1 MTGRRGFTLIELLV
15 ALVMMVLVAGGIY
28 SLLSTTHR
36 VSRKQTEISNLQGN
50 LRAGLNL
57 VQSELQEIY
66 TDAAV
71 GASDINAMSAATL
84 DYMAMR
90 GIGESCGL
98 TMGGG
103 AVQIRQDGY
112 SGRPP
117 DHNGRDRLLLFQDR
131 DTLTSSDDVWLDLP
145 ITGLGQGVCTVGDPG
160 PSWDLVVPS
169 LIADFLVHPVS
180 GNQLV
185 FAPGP
190 IRTVERMELGLVNDA
205 GKDWL
210 GIRSSSSGTEP
221 ALIPVIGPLTASGLE
236 FLYFDGS
243 NAPTL
248 STTAVK
254 TIIVKLRGVSA
265 EQVTTGLG
273 STLGKPEDS
282 VLVRV
287 QLRNSR

>member
-1 MTGRRGFTLIELLV
+1 VTARRGFTLVELLI

-28 SLLSTTHR
+28 SLMVTTNR

-50 LRAGLNL
+50 LRGGLNL

-71 GASDINAMSAATL
+71 GLSDISVMTATSL
-84 DYMAMR
+84 QYDAMR
-90 GIGESCGL
+90 GIGEICGVTL
-98 TMGGG
+98 GGG

-117 DHNGRDRLLLFQDR
+117 VPGRDRLKLFQDR
-131 DTLTSSDDVWLDLP
+131 DTLLSSDDVWLDRAIGGINP
-145 ITGLGQGVCTVGDPG
+145 NGVCTVGALG
-160 PSWDLVVPS
+160 PSWDLLVPGLLADD
-169 LIADFLVHPVS
+169 LIDAVS
-180 GNQLV
+180 GNPLL

-190 IRTVERMELGLVNDA
+190 VRTVEQMELGLVNDA

-210 GIRSSSSGTEP
+210 GIRSSSGGEAT
-221 ALIPVIGPLTASGLE
+221 LIPVIGPLTASGLE
-236 FLYFDGS
+236 FKYYDGGYGETL
-243 NAPTL
+243 AP
-248 STTAVK
+248 SAVK
-254 TIIVKLRGVSA
+254 TIVVKLRGVSA
-265 EQVTTGLG
+265 QQVTTGLG
-273 STLGKPEDS
+273 STLGSPEDS

>member
-1 MTGRRGFTLIELLV
+1 MTGRRGFTLVELLV

-28 SLLSTTHR
+28 SLLVTTHR

-50 LRAGLNL
+50 LRSGLNL

-71 GASDINAMSAATL
+71 GVSDINAMSAASL

-98 TMGGG
+98 TIGGG
-103 AVQIRQDGY
+103 AMQVRQDTY
-112 SGRPP
+112 SGRQPAA
-117 DHNGRDRLLLFQDR
+117 GRDRLLLFQDR
-131 DTLTSSDDVWLDLP
+131 DTLVSSDDIWLDLP
-145 ITGLGQGVCTVGDPG
+145 ITGVGEGVCTVGTAG

-169 LIADFLVHPVS
+169 LLADNLIHPIS
-180 GNQLV
+180 GVPLV

-190 IRTVERMELGLVNDA
+190 IRTIERMELGLVNDA

-221 ALIPVIGPLTASGLE
+221 ALIPVIGPLTSSGLE
-236 FLYFDGS
+236 FIYFDGG
-243 NAPTL
+243 NAETL
-248 STTAVK
+248 VPSAVK
-254 TIIVKLRGVSA
+254 TIVVKLRGVSA
-265 EQVTTGLG
+265 ELVTTGQG
-273 STLGKPEDS
+273 SALGKPEDS

>member
-1 MTGRRGFTLIELLV
+1 MTGRRGFTLVELLV

-28 SLLSTTHR
+28 SLLVTTHR

-50 LRAGLNL
+50 LRSGLNL

-71 GASDINAMSAATL
+71 GVSDINAMSAASL

-98 TMGGG
+98 TIGGG
-103 AVQIRQDGY
+103 AMQVRQDTY
-112 SGRPP
+112 SGRQPAA
-117 DHNGRDRLLLFQDR
+117 GRDRLLLFQDR
-131 DTLTSSDDVWLDLP
+131 DTLVSSDDIWLDLP
-145 ITGLGQGVCTVGDPG
+145 ITGVGEGVCTVGTAG

-169 LIADFLVHPVS
+169 LLADNLIHPIS
-180 GNQLV
+180 GVPLV

-190 IRTVERMELGLVNDA
+190 IRTIERMELGLVNDA

-221 ALIPVIGPLTASGLE
+221 ALIPVIGPLTSSGLE
-236 FLYFDGS
+236 FIYFDGG
-243 NAPTL
+243 NAETL
-248 STTAVK
+248 VPSAVK
-254 TIIVKLRGVSA
+254 TIVVKLRGVSA
-265 EQVTTGLG
+265 ELVTTGQGSALG
-273 STLGKPEDS
+273 RPEDS

>member
-1 MTGRRGFTLIELLV
+1 MTGRRGFTLVELLIS
-15 ALVMMVLVAGGIY
+15 LVMMVLVAGGIY

-50 LRAGLNL
+50 LRGGLNL

-71 GASDINAMSAATL
+71 GLSDINVMTAGTL

-90 GIGESCGL
+90 GIGETCGV
-98 TMGGG
+98 TIGGG
-103 AVQIRQDGY
+103 AIKIRQDGY
-112 SGRPP
+112 SGRAPVA
-117 DHNGRDRLLLFQDR
+117 GRDRLKLFQDQ
-131 DTLTSSDDVWLDLP
+131 DTLLSSDDTWLDLP
-145 ITGLGQGVCTVGDPG
+145 ITVVGPGVCTIGAPD
-160 PSWDLVVPS
+160 PSWDLVVPD
-169 LIADFLVHPVS
+169 LLPDHLNHPVS
-180 GNQLV
+180 GDQLL

-190 IRTVERMELGLVNDA
+190 VRTVEQMELGLINDA

-221 ALIPVIGPLTASGLE
+221 ALIPVIGPLIAGGLE
-236 FLYFDGS
+236 FLYYDGAS
-243 NAPTL
+243 APTGAP
-248 STTAVK
+248 SAVK
-254 TIIVKLRGVSA
+254 TIVVKLHGISA

-273 STLGKPEDS
+273 STVGTPRDS
-282 VLVRV
+282 VMFRV

>member
-1 MTGRRGFTLIELLV
+1 TLVELLI

-28 SLLSTTHR
+28 SLLVTTHR

-50 LRAGLNL
+50 LRGGLNL

-71 GASDINAMSAATL
+71 GESDINAMTAASL
-84 DYMAMR
+84 DYDAMR

-98 TMGGG
+98 TLGGG
-103 AVQIRQDGY
+103 AIQIRQDGY
-112 SGRPP
+112 SGRQP
-117 DHNGRDRLLLFQDR
+117 DGTGRDRLLLFQDR
-131 DTLTSSDDVWLDLP
+131 DTLVASDDVWLDLP
-145 ITGLGQGVCTVGDPG
+145 ITGVAEGVCTVGAAD
-160 PSWDLVVPS
+160 PSWVVTVPS
-169 LIADFLVHPVS
+169 LLADHLIDPVS
-180 GNQLV
+180 GNALV

-190 IRTVERMELGLVNDA
+190 VRTVERMELGLVNDA

-210 GIRSSSSGTEP
+210 GIRSSSGGEA
-221 ALIPVIGPLTASGLE
+221 ALIPVLGPLTASGLD
-236 FLYFDGS
+236 FKYFDGG
-243 NAPTL
+243 NVETL
-248 STTAVK
+248 VPSAVK
-254 TIIVKLRGVSA
+254 TIVVKLRGISA

>member
-1 MTGRRGFTLIELLV
+1 MTGRRGFTLVELLI
-15 ALVMMVLVAGGIY
+15 ALIMMVLVAGGIY
-28 SLLSTTHR
+28 TLLVTTHR

-50 LRAGLNL
+50 LRGGLNL

-71 GASDINAMSAATL
+71 GVSDINVMTAASL

-98 TMGGG
+98 TMAGG
-103 AVQIRQDGY
+103 AIQVRQDGY

-117 DHNGRDRLLLFQDR
+117 DGTGRDRVLLFQDQ

-145 ITGLGQGVCTVGDPG
+145 ITGVGQGVCAVGVAG
-160 PSWDLVVPS
+160 PSWNLSVPS
-169 LIADFLVHPVS
+169 LLADNLIHPVS
-180 GNQLV
+180 GDQLV

-190 IRTVERMELGLVNDA
+190 IRTIERMELGLVNDA
-205 GKDWL
+205 GKEWL
-210 GIRSSSSGTEP
+210 GIRSQSGGEAT
-221 ALIPVIGPLTASGLE
+221 LIPVIGPLIPGGLE
-236 FLYFDGS
+236 FLYYDGS
-243 NAPTL
+243 SAPTGL
-248 STTAVK
+248 PSAVK
-254 TIIVKLRGVSA
+254 AIVVKLRGISA
-265 EQVTTGLG
+265 ELVTTGLG

>member
-1 MTGRRGFTLIELLV
+1 MTGRRGFTLVELLI

-71 GASDINAMSAATL
+71 GASDINTMSAASL

-98 TMGGG
+98 TVGGG
-103 AVQIRQDGY
+103 ALQIRQDGY

-117 DHNGRDRLLLFQDR
+117 DDGRDRLLLFQDR
-131 DTLTSSDDVWLDLP
+131 DTLSAADDVWLDLP
-145 ITGLGQGVCTVGDPG
+145 ITGVGQGVCTLGVAG
-160 PSWDLVVPS
+160 PSWDLVVPG
-169 LIADFLVHPVS
+169 LLADHIFHPVS
-180 GNQLV
+180 GNQQI

-221 ALIPVIGPLTASGLE
+221 ALIPVIGPLTGSGLE

-248 STTAVK
+248 ATTAVK
-254 TIIVKLRGVSA
+254 TIIVKLRGVTA

>member
-1 MTGRRGFTLIELLV
+1 MTGRRGFTLVELLI

-28 SLLSTTHR
+28 SLMVTTHR

-50 LRAGLNL
+50 LRGGLNL

-71 GASDINAMSAATL
+71 GVSDIYNMTAASL
-84 DYMAMR
+84 DYDAMR

-98 TMGGG
+98 TLGGG

-117 DHNGRDRLLLFQDR
+117 DGAGRDRLLLFQDR
-131 DTLTSSDDVWLDLP
+131 DTLTSSDDVWLDFP
-145 ITGLGQGVCTVGDPG
+145 ITGVNPNGVCTVGTPG
-160 PSWDLVVPS
+160 PSWDLVVPTLLADH
-169 LIADFLVHPVS
+169 LIDAVS
-180 GNQLV
+180 GNPLL

-190 IRTVERMELGLVNDA
+190 VRTVERMELGLVNDA

-210 GIRSSSSGTEP
+210 GIRSSSGGEAT
-221 ALIPVIGPLTASGLE
+221 LIPVIGPLTASGLE

-243 NAPTL
+243 DAPTL
-248 STTAVK
+248 APSAVK
-254 TIIVKLRGVSA
+254 TIVVTLRGVSA

-273 STLGKPEDS
+273 SIVGTPEDS
-282 VLVRV
+282 VVVRV

>member
-1 MTGRRGFTLIELLV
+1 VTARRGFTLVELLI

-28 SLLSTTHR
+28 SLMVTTHR

-50 LRAGLNL
+50 LRGGLNL

-71 GASDINAMSAATL
+71 GASDISIMTATSL
-84 DYMAMR
+84 QYDAMR

-98 TMGGG
+98 TVGGG

-112 SGRPP
+112 SGRAPLA
-117 DHNGRDRLLLFQDR
+117 GRDRLKLFQDR
-131 DTLTSSDDVWLDLP
+131 DTLLSSDDVWLDLP
-145 ITGLGQGVCTVGDPG
+145 ISNVSVGVCTVGAPG
-160 PSWDLVVPS
+160 PSWNLLVPLLLADH
-169 LIADFLVHPVS
+169 LIDAVS
-180 GNQLV
+180 GNPLL
-185 FAPGP
+185 FTPGP
-190 IRTVERMELGLVNDA
+190 VRTVEQMELGLVNDA

-210 GIRSSSSGTEP
+210 GIRSSSGGEA

-236 FLYFDGS
+236 FTYYDGG
-243 NAPTL
+243 NGETGAP
-248 STTAVK
+248 SAVK
-254 TIIVKLRGVSA
+254 TIVVKLRGVSA

-273 STLGKPEDS
+273 STLGSPEDS